1 MSRVT
6 YSPTLTVRLLEVE
19 RTVHALQSSGITGDP
34 ERVTRDLEVLLDTL
48 AYRDPHALVCE
59 DCGIPLPEYAVRRW
73 YRPDPDNHVFDLLCR
88 TCEGRR
94 EDAVEETR
102 AYCAH

>member
-19 RTVHALQSSGITGDP
+19 RTVRSLQSSGITGDP
-34 ERVTRDLEVLLDTL
+34 ERVTRDLEGLLNLL
-48 AYRDPHALVCE
+48 ADWNPLSLVCE
-59 DCGIPLPEYAVRRW
+59 DCGRPLPEYAVRRW
-73 YRPDPDNHVFDLLCR
+73 YRPDPDTHVFDLLCR

-94 EDAVEETR
+94 EDAVDETR
-102 AYCAH
+102 AHRAH